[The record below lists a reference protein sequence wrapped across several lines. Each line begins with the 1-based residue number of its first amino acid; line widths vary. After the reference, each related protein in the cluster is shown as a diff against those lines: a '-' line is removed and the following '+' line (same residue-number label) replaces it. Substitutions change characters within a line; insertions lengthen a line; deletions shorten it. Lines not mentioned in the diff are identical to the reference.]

1 MKKTIVIGNSI
12 LVFVATMALTVA
24 FATVAELEREYILQ
38 RQREGIAIAK
48 AQGKFKGRKEVKA
61 DDFAAQYRRY
71 LNRELN
77 KAQLAK
83 TLGISRPT
91 LDKLIRQHTTA

>member
-1 MKKTIVIGNSI
+1 MLTMIGAINEFERCN
-12 LVFVATMALTVA
+12 L
-24 FATVAELEREYILQ
+24 LE

-48 AQGKFKGRKEVKA
+48 AQGKFKGRKGVKA
-61 DDFAAQYRRY
+61 DDFAAQYLRY
-71 LNRELN
+71 LNRVLN

-91 LDKLIRQHTTA
+91 LDKLIR